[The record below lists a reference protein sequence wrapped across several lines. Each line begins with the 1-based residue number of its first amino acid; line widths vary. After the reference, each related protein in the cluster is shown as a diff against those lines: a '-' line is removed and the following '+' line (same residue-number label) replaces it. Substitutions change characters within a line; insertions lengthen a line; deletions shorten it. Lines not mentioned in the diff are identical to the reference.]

1 MPHREPIPD
10 EIRRFV
16 LTSIPSVPFV
26 EAMLLF
32 RALQGQPVERAKVAE
47 RLYIP
52 EKSGD
57 ALVEQLRAARIIA
70 PVDGDPGSFRY
81 APDPELAK
89 MLDQLAFHYV
99 HDLIG
104 VTKLIHSRTERM
116 ARQFA
121 EAFKI
126 RKE

>member
-1 MPHREPIPD
+1 MPPREPIPD

-32 RALQGQPVERAKVAE
+32 RALQGQPVETSKVAE
-47 RLYIP
+47 RLYVP
-52 EKSGD
+52 DKLGA
-57 ALVEQLRAARIIA
+57 ALVAQLRAARIVE
-70 PVDGDPGSFRY
+70 PVAGDPASCRY
-81 APDPELAK
+81 APEPELAK
-89 MLDQLAFHYV
+89 MLDQIAFYYV

-104 VTKLIHSRTERM
+104 MTRLIHSHTERM

-126 RKE
+126 RKD

>member
-1 MPHREPIPD
+1 MPPREPIPD

-32 RALQGQPVERAKVAE
+32 RALQGQPVETAKVAE
-47 RLYIP
+47 RLYVS
-52 EKSGD
+52 ERAGAD
-57 ALVEQLRAARIIA
+57 LVEQLRTARIVE
-70 PVDGDPGSFRY
+70 PVASDPASFRY
-81 APDPELAK
+81 APDPELAR
-89 MLDQLAFHYV
+89 MLDQLAFYYV

-104 VTKLIHSRTERM
+104 VTRLIHSHTERM

>member
-1 MPHREPIPD
+1 MPPREPIPD

-26 EAMLLF
+26 EAVLLF
-32 RALQGQPVERAKVAE
+32 RALQGQPVATSKVAE
-47 RLYIP
+47 RLHI
-52 EKSGD
+52 SGKLGA
-57 ALVEQLRAARIIA
+57 ALVEQLRTARIVERVA
-70 PVDGDPGSFRY
+70 GDPASWRY
-81 APDPELAK
+81 APEPELAK
-89 MLDQLAFHYV
+89 MLDQIAFYYV

-104 VTKLIHSRTERM
+104 MTRLIHSRTERM

-126 RKE
+126 RKD